1 MQKWIVILAIMC
13 AGPSYMS
20 PERSSQEI
28 VVLQLCDCSLKLG
41 LTGTFE
47 ISIRGLT
54 IAAKCLICMKL
65 IVTLSDTR
73 ANINKVQC
81 IPISQGQDLILAGHL
96 PPLWS
101 DLHSISASLKHER
114 NYLEPFLKTLWSC
127 RIVLPEL
134 AGKELVFFLWVLISR
149 WCDLWSRALKP
160 WVVLLTGTVLSNKQ
174 LL

>member
-1 MQKWIVILAIMC
+1 MDRHTGSNVCWTLLY
-13 AGPSYMS
+13 G
-20 PERSSQEI
+20 SQSDE
-28 VVLQLCDCSLKLG
+28 VRRLQLCDCSLKLG

-54 IAAKCLICMKL
+54 IAAKCLICIKL
-65 IVTLSDTR
+65 IVTLSETR
-73 ANINKVQC
+73 ANINKLQY
-81 IPISQGQDLILAGHL
+81 IPIPQGQDLILAGHL

-101 DLHSISASLKHER
+101 DLHSISAALKHER
-114 NYLEPFLKTLWSC
+114 NYLEPVFKDTL
-127 RIVLPEL
+127 ILPYCFAWITREG
-134 AGKELVFFLWVLISR
+134 ASFFFFFWWVLISR